1 MAGKSRPDPLGAA
14 FDEIRFGQ
22 KGTLNLRDGLPSAA
36 EAVARAETFLREHQL
51 RGTPEV
57 LIITGRGNQS
67 IGGVAVIRDAIE
79 RLLFSLRRRGIIE
92 SHHAHNP
99 GAFAVRLATIRS
111 VVEAPPRR
119 REPPSPRPRAAIE
132 GLSAESVQLL
142 RELAECSL
150 DALGVTQNESN
161 VVNEMH
167 RQLRSILP
175 GVPGGEKMEEQL
187 RAALRVAIAEYD

>member
-22 KGTLNLRDGLPSAA
+22 KGTLNLREGLPSAA

-51 RGTPEV
+51 RGTLEV
-57 LIITGRGNQS
+57 LIVTGRGSQS
-67 IGGVAVIRDAIE
+67 VGGVAVIRDAIE
-79 RLLFSLRRRGIIE
+79 RLLFSLRRRGVIE

-99 GAFAVRLATIRS
+99 GAFAVRLASIRS

-119 REPPSPRPRAAIE
+119 REPVAPQPRVALE
-132 GLSAESVQLL
+132 GLSAETTRLL

-150 DALGVTQNESN
+150 DALGVSPNESN

-175 GVPGGEKMEEQL
+175 GVPGGERMEEQL
-187 RAALRVAIAEYD
+187 RAALRAAIEEYD